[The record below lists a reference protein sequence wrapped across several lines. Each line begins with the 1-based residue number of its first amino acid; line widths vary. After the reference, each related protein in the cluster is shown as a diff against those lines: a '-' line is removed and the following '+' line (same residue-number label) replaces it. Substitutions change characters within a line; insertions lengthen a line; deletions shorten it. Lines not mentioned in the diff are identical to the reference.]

1 MRLCRLQ
8 ARADFPESVCDAGLR
23 KSVWGL
29 TFLFSNIHILLAQLI
44 MGVNVSHPQRV
55 KYVQANESE
64 EVDGG
69 QSNFD
74 EREQF
79 LSESSRVGGFE
90 ENIRDGKRLSKS
102 NQTGFFHQFKSRKGK
117 SKDTFDS
124 LDTIDSRKSVPFAAL
139 PDTTRAST
147 SSPSGDKEDLRSI
160 FSDEVSTN
168 VSSKNSRVLF
178 TAELPTE
185 DMDEDEVF
193 TENSVE
199 GFHEKANQNS
209 DRIG

>member
-1 MRLCRLQ
+1 
-8 ARADFPESVCDAGLR
+8 
-23 KSVWGL
+23 
-29 TFLFSNIHILLAQLI
+29 
-44 MGVNVSHPQRV
+44 MGVNVSHSQRV
-55 KYVQANESE
+55 KYVQAKEYE
-64 EVDGG
+64 GVDGG

-90 ENIRDGKRLSKS
+90 ENIRDGKRFSKS

-147 SSPSGDKEDLRSI
+147 SSPSGDKEDLYSI
-160 FSDEVSTN
+160 FSDKVSTN

-178 TAELPTE
+178 TEELPTE
-185 DMDEDEVF
+185 DMDDDGVF
-193 TENSVE
+193 TENSAE
-199 GFHEKANQNS
+199 RFHERINQDS
-209 DRIG
+209 DRLHQRNISPNFQE

>member
-1 MRLCRLQ
+1 
-8 ARADFPESVCDAGLR
+8 
-23 KSVWGL
+23 
-29 TFLFSNIHILLAQLI
+29 
-44 MGVNVSHPQRV
+44 MGVNVSHLQRV

-79 LSESSRVGGFE
+79 LSESSRVRGFE

-102 NQTGFFHQFKSRKGK
+102 NRTGFFHQFKSRNGK

-139 PDTTRAST
+139 LDTTRAST
-147 SSPSGDKEDLRSI
+147 SSPSGDKEDLHSI
-160 FSDEVSTN
+160 FSDEASTN

-178 TAELPTE
+178 TEELPTE
-185 DMDEDEVF
+185 DMDDDGVF
-193 TENSVE
+193 TENSAK

>member
-1 MRLCRLQ
+1 
-8 ARADFPESVCDAGLR
+8 
-23 KSVWGL
+23 
-29 TFLFSNIHILLAQLI
+29 
-44 MGVNVSHPQRV
+44 MGVNVSHSQRV
-55 KYVQANESE
+55 KYVQAKEYE
-64 EVDGG
+64 GVDRG
-69 QSNFD
+69 QGNFD

-79 LSESSRVGGFE
+79 LGESSRVGGFD

-102 NQTGFFHQFKSRKGK
+102 NQTGFFHQLKSRKGK

-147 SSPSGDKEDLRSI
+147 SSPSGDKKDVHSI

-168 VSSKNSRVLF
+168 VSRKNSRVLF

>member
-1 MRLCRLQ
+1 
-8 ARADFPESVCDAGLR
+8 
-23 KSVWGL
+23 
-29 TFLFSNIHILLAQLI
+29 
-44 MGVNVSHPQRV
+44 MGVNVSHSQRV
-55 KYVQANESE
+55 KYVHAKEYE
-64 EVDGG
+64 GVDGG

-79 LSESSRVGGFE
+79 LSGSSRVGGFE

-102 NQTGFFHQFKSRKGK
+102 NQTGVFHQFKSRKGK

-147 SSPSGDKEDLRSI
+147 SSPSGDNGDLHSI
-160 FSDEVSTN
+160 FSDEGSTN

-178 TAELPTE
+178 TEELPTE
-185 DMDEDEVF
+185 DMDEDGVF
-193 TENSVE
+193 TENYAE
-199 GFHEKANQNS
+199 RFHEKTNRHSERLHQRNIS
-209 DRIG
+209 SNFQD

>member
-1 MRLCRLQ
+1 
-8 ARADFPESVCDAGLR
+8 
-23 KSVWGL
+23 
-29 TFLFSNIHILLAQLI
+29 

-55 KYVQANESE
+55 KYVQAKEYE
-64 EVDGG
+64 GVDRG
-69 QSNFD
+69 QNNFD

-90 ENIRDGKRLSKS
+90 ENIRDRKGLSKS
-102 NQTGFFHQFKSRKGK
+102 SQTGFFHQFKSRKGK

-124 LDTIDSRKSVPFAAL
+124 LDTIYSRKSVPFAAL

-147 SSPSGDKEDLRSI
+147 SSPSGDKEDLHSI

-178 TAELPTE
+178 TGELPTE
-185 DMDEDEVF
+185 DTDEEEVLI
-193 TENSVE
+193 
-199 GFHEKANQNS
+199 EKKEKTNQDS
-209 DRIG
+209 DRLDQRNISSNSQSKTVKCAQFHTI

>member
-1 MRLCRLQ
+1 
-8 ARADFPESVCDAGLR
+8 
-23 KSVWGL
+23 
-29 TFLFSNIHILLAQLI
+29 

-147 SSPSGDKEDLRSI
+147 SSPGGDKEDSHGI

-199 GFHEKANQNS
+199 GFH
-209 DRIG
+209 

>member
-1 MRLCRLQ
+1 
-8 ARADFPESVCDAGLR
+8 
-23 KSVWGL
+23 
-29 TFLFSNIHILLAQLI
+29 

-178 TAELPTE
+178 TAQLPTE

-199 GFHEKANQNS
+199 GFQEKANQNS
-209 DRIG
+209 DHIG

>member
-1 MRLCRLQ
+1 
-8 ARADFPESVCDAGLR
+8 
-23 KSVWGL
+23 
-29 TFLFSNIHILLAQLI
+29 
-44 MGVNVSHPQRV
+44 MGVNVSHSQRV
-55 KYVQANESE
+55 KYVHAKEYE
-64 EVDGG
+64 GVDGG

-147 SSPSGDKEDLRSI
+147 SSPSGDKKDVHSI

-209 DRIG
+209 ARIG

>member
-1 MRLCRLQ
+1 
-8 ARADFPESVCDAGLR
+8 
-23 KSVWGL
+23 
-29 TFLFSNIHILLAQLI
+29 
-44 MGVNVSHPQRV
+44 MGVNVSHSQRV
-55 KYVQANESE
+55 KYVQAREYE
-64 EVDGG
+64 GVDGG
-69 QSNFD
+69 QGNFD

-124 LDTIDSRKSVPFAAL
+124 LNTIDSRKSVPFAAL

-147 SSPSGDKEDLRSI
+147 SSASGDKGDLHSI

-178 TAELPTE
+178 TEELPTE
-185 DMDEDEVF
+185 DMDEDGVF
-193 TENSVE
+193 TENSAE
-199 GFHEKANQNS
+199 RFHEKTNRDS
-209 DRIG
+209 DRLHQRNISSNSQE

>member
-1 MRLCRLQ
+1 
-8 ARADFPESVCDAGLR
+8 
-23 KSVWGL
+23 
-29 TFLFSNIHILLAQLI
+29 
-44 MGVNVSHPQRV
+44 MGVNVSHSQRV
-55 KYVQANESE
+55 KYVHAKEYEGVN
-64 EVDGG
+64 GG

-74 EREQF
+74 EREQC

-147 SSPSGDKEDLRSI
+147 SSPSGDQEDLHSI
-160 FSDEVSTN
+160 FSDEVSSN
-168 VSSKNSRVLF
+168 VSSNYKNSRVLF
-178 TAELPTE
+178 TEELPTE
-185 DMDEDEVF
+185 DMDDDGVF
-193 TENSVE
+193 TENSAE
-199 GFHEKANQNS
+199 RFHKKINQDS
-209 DRIG
+209 DRLHQRNISSNSRE